1 MVNKKRGMYKNLTS
15 YGDNGFSI
23 FLRKAFIKGLG
34 YTDEML
40 DKPIIGITNTFS
52 DYNPC
57 HGNVPDLI
65 KSIKSG
71 ILSSGAIPL
80 EFPTITVHESFAH
93 PTSMYLRNL
102 MSIDTE
108 EMLRAQPMDACV
120 LIGGCDK
127 TVPAQLM
134 GAFSADLPVIQLVT
148 GPMLTGSHRGERVG
162 ACTDCRR
169 YWAKFRADEIDE
181 NEINEVNN
189 QLVPTV
195 GTCGVMGTASTRAL
209 ITEALGLMVSNGAC
223 APAVSAERRRIAEQ
237 TGKVAVQIAADDF
250 KPSKFLTIKNFE
262 NALTVLSAV
271 GGSTNGIVHL
281 TAIAGRLG
289 FDINLDDF
297 DKMTKNTPMIVD
309 LKPSGSGYMEDLFKS
324 GGLPRILSNLKDF
337 LHLDAVTITGQTMGE
352 LIESYKYD
360 WDQNIIRNP
369 QNPIFEKGSI
379 AVLKGNLAP
388 GSAIIKQSAASKE
401 LLLHEG
407 IVEVFEDLEDL
418 ANRIDSEDLN
428 VTKDS
433 ILLLRNIGPLGA
445 PGMPEAGLIPIPKKL
460 AKQGVK
466 DMVRISDGRMSGT
479 ASGTIVLHV
488 CPEAAVGGT
497 LNIVESGDVIRLDVL
512 NRNIEVLLSDK
523 EINKRKLEKPVK
535 SDVKRRGYNKLFF
548 NEVLQA
554 DKGVDFEFLRPID

>member
-1 MVNKKRGMYKNLTS
+1 MTDKKRGMYKNLTS
-15 YGDNGFSI
+15 YGDEGFSI

-40 DKPIIGITNTFS
+40 DRPIVGITNTYS

-65 KSIKSG
+65 KSVKSG

-134 GAFSADLPVIQLVT
+134 GAFSTDIPVIQLVT

-169 YWAKFRADEIDE
+169 YWAKFRAEEIDE
-181 NEINEVNN
+181 DEINEVNN

-195 GTCGVMGTASTRAL
+195 GTCGVMGTASTMAL
-209 ITEALGLMVSNGAC
+209 ITEALGIMLPNGAC
-223 APAVSAERRRIAEQ
+223 APAVSAERKRIAEE
-237 TGKVAVQIAADDF
+237 TGRVAVEIASKDLR
-250 KPSKFLTIKNFE
+250 PSKFLTIKNFQ
-262 NALTVLSAV
+262 NALTVLSAI

-289 FDINLDDF
+289 FDLNLNDF
-297 DKMTKNTPMIVD
+297 DEMTKNTPMIVD

-324 GGLPRILSNLKDF
+324 GGLPRILVELKDY
-337 LHLDAVTITGQTMGE
+337 LHLDTLSVTGQTLKQ
-352 LIESYKYD
+352 LIDKTNFTWPQE
-360 WDQNIIRNP
+360 IIRKKD
-369 QNPIFEKGSI
+369 NPIFEKGSI
-379 AVLKGNLAP
+379 AVLNGNLAP

-401 LLLHEG
+401 LLYKKHRSNWG
-407 IVEVFEDLEDL
+407 SWNARSWI
-418 ANRIDSEDLN
+418 NSN
-428 VTKDS
+428 TKKTCKA
-433 ILLLRNIGPLGA
+433 R
-445 PGMPEAGLIPIPKKL
+445 
-460 AKQGVK
+460 
-466 DMVRISDGRMSGT
+466 
-479 ASGTIVLHV
+479 
-488 CPEAAVGGT
+488 C
-497 LNIVESGDVIRLDVL
+497 
-512 NRNIEVLLSDK
+512 
-523 EINKRKLEKPVK
+523 
-535 SDVKRRGYNKLFF
+535 
-548 NEVLQA
+548 
-554 DKGVDFEFLRPID
+554 